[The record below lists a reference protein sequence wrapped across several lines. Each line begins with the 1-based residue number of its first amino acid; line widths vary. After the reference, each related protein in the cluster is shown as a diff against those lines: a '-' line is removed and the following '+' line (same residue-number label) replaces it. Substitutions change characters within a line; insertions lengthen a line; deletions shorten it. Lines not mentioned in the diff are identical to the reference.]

1 MTEQKQTSGETS
13 VLERTI
19 PERAVHDQ
27 VLKRVHD
34 GVHGPSVLR
43 VPEPNSPA
51 PQQGNHMKLLNGIL
65 INLSKQKGL
74 SNISTDFTIS
84 RIKYIFVNQIIVHL
98 IHSLSKKIS
107 CIFDIKISKYNNK
120 VCV

>member
-27 VLKRVHD
+27 VLNRVHN

-43 VPEPNSPA
+43 VPEPSSQA
-51 PQQGNHMKLLNGIL
+51 TQQGNHMKLFNAIL
-65 INLSKQKGL
+65 ICLTKQKGRRGL
-74 SNISTDFTIS
+74 DLNYGMLLNFIHILDQQNIF
-84 RIKYIFVNQIIVHL
+84 HGA
-98 IHSLSKKIS
+98 
-107 CIFDIKISKYNNK
+107 
-120 VCV
+120 